1 MRSSREKTLLIAVLG
16 MIYPWPANA
25 AWNLDSM
32 TDSKTDS
39 TASFD
44 SRQVNRALLRMVDRW
59 NAHDIEGC
67 LEAYWKSEDL
77 VVVFDGQH
85 FNGWQELPAYY
96 LRDFHTRD
104 EMGVLTPSRVQIRM
118 ARPDLAFAVTC
129 WTVSFPTSKQVIV
142 GIDTTYLQRF
152 ADGWKVISL
161 HTSTAGM

>member
-1 MRSSREKTLLIAVLG
+1 MRSSRAKTLLIAVMG

-25 AWNLDSM
+25 AWDLDSM
-32 TDSKTDS
+32 TDSKPDS
-39 TASFD
+39 IASFD

-96 LRDFHTRD
+96 LRDFHTPRRNGRSD
-104 EMGVLTPSRVQIRM
+104 SESCSNSDGA
-118 ARPDLAFAVTC
+118 ARFGFRSDLLD
-129 WTVSFPTSKQVIV
+129 SQLS
-142 GIDTTYLQRF
+142 YL
-152 ADGWKVISL
+152 
-161 HTSTAGM
+161 

>member
-1 MRSSREKTLLIAVLG
+1 
-16 MIYPWPANA
+16 
-25 AWNLDSM
+25 
-32 TDSKTDS
+32 
-39 TASFD
+39 
-44 SRQVNRALLRMVDRW
+44 
-59 NAHDIEGC
+59 
-67 LEAYWKSEDL
+67 
-77 VVVFDGQH
+77 VVFDGQH
-85 FNGWQELPAYY
+85 FNGWQELHDYY

-129 WTVSFPTSKQVIV
+129 WTVSFPISKQLIV